1 MWSFFLKK
9 NQRKFVLFKIK
20 HLKKLIFSNA
30 QKFLFKPIDNSQIV
44 LFRILFGF
52 LMVLESFGAIAT
64 GWVKKT
70 LIDPQFTFSFFGFGW
85 LQPLPGNGMY
95 LYFILMGIVSL
106 MVMLGYRYKLNILAL
121 AVLWSGAYFM
131 QKTSY
136 NNHYYLIM
144 LLTWGMVFMRPQH
157 YASLD
162 VKRTKTEHHT
172 CPNWNRLFFVILLL
186 LVFTYG
192 AIAKFYPGWWSG
204 DFIKNS
210 FSHKT
215 KYWLIGPLLGREW
228 FQQFITFSGVI
239 FDAIII
245 PLLIWKRTRILAFIG
260 LLMFNIF
267 NSVVFQIGIFPF
279 TVIALTVFFFE
290 TKTIRKLF
298 FSKKQY
304 THVSN
309 TNFHESHNNTF
320 TFYILIAFFAIQF
333 SLPLR
338 HHFIPGD
345 VNWRE
350 EGHRMSWRMML
361 RTKRGVINLEV
372 VDPKTQEKTRV
383 KKKEYLTKDQIKA
396 LATKPDFLYQFIQR
410 LKKEYTKKG
419 IPNIEIYCK
428 MSRVRLNGNKAKPLF
443 KTDVDLAK
451 VKWNYFGRNDWV
463 LD

>member
-1 MWSFFLKK
+1 M
-9 NQRKFVLFKIK
+9 
-20 HLKKLIFSNA
+20 IFSKG
-30 QKFLFKPIDNSQIV
+30 QQYFFKPIDNSQIV
-44 LFRILFGF
+44 LFRMLFGF

-70 LIDPQFTFSFFGFGW
+70 LIEPQFTFSFFGFEW

-95 LYFILMGIVSL
+95 FYFGLMGIVSL
-106 MVMLGYRYKLNILAL
+106 MVMLGYRYKINILAL
-121 AVLWSGAYFM
+121 AILWSGAYFM

-136 NNHYYLIM
+136 NNHYYLVM
-144 LLTWGMVFMRPQH
+144 LLTWGMVFMNPHR

-162 VKRTKTEHHT
+162 AKRTKTVTHF

-192 AIAKFYPGWWSG
+192 AVAKFYPGWWSG

-215 KYWLIGPLLGREW
+215 NYWLIGPLLGKEW

-239 FDAIII
+239 FDAMII

-260 LLMFNIF
+260 LVIF
-267 NSVVFQIGIFPF
+267 NLFNAAVFQIGIFPF

-290 TKTIRKLF
+290 TETIRKLF
-298 FSKKQY
+298 FPKKQY
-304 THVSN
+304 IHVAALG
-309 TNFHESHNNTF
+309 FQKKPNNTF
-320 TFYILIAFFAIQF
+320 TFYILMFFFAIQF
-333 SLPLR
+333 ALPLR

-361 RTKRGVINLEV
+361 RTKRGAINLEAV
-372 VDPKTQEKTRV
+372 NPKTQERV
-383 KKKEYLTKDQIKA
+383 LIKKEDYLTKDQRKEV
-396 LATKPDFLYQFIQR
+396 ATKPDFLYQFVQR
-410 LKKEYTKKG
+410 LKKEYAEKG
-419 IPNIEIYCK
+419 MDDIEIYCK
-428 MSRVRLNGNKAKPLF
+428 MSRVKLNGNKAKPLF
-443 KTDVDLAK
+443 KFDVDLAK
-451 VKWNYFGRNDWV
+451 VEWNYFGRNNWV

>member
-1 MWSFFLKK
+1 MISS
-9 NQRKFVLFKIK
+9 KIQQY
-20 HLKKLIFSNA
+20 F
-30 QKFLFKPIDNSQIV
+30 FKPIDNSQIV
-44 LFRILFGF
+44 LFRMLFGL
-52 LMVLESFGAIAT
+52 LMLLESFGAIAT

-70 LIDPQFTFSFFGFGW
+70 LIDPQFTFSFLGFEW

-95 LYFILMGIVSL
+95 FYFVLMGIVSL
-106 MVMLGYRYKLNILAL
+106 MVMLGYRYKINIIGL

-136 NNHYYLIM
+136 NNHYYLVM
-144 LLTWGMVFMRPQH
+144 LLTWGMVFMNPHH

-162 VKRTKTEHHT
+162 AKRTKTAIHT

-186 LVFTYG
+186 FVFTYG
-192 AIAKFYPGWWSG
+192 AVAKFYPGWWSG

-215 KYWLIGPLLGREW
+215 NYWLIGPLLGKEW

-245 PLLIWKRTRILAFIG
+245 PLLIWKRTRMLAFIG
-260 LLMFNIF
+260 LVIFNIF
-267 NSVVFQIGIFPF
+267 NSAVFQIGIFPY
-279 TVIALTVFFFE
+279 TVIALTVFFFKTE
-290 TKTIRKLF
+290 TIRKLF
-298 FSKKQY
+298 FPKKQY
-304 THVSN
+304 THVSGIN
-309 TNFHESHNNTF
+309 TKEHNNNTF
-320 TFYILIAFFAIQF
+320 TSSILIVFFIIQF
-333 SLPLR
+333 ALPLR

-361 RTKRGVINLEV
+361 RTKRGAINLEAV
-372 VDPKTQEKTRV
+372 NPKTQEKFRI
-383 KKKEYLTKDQIKA
+383 KKREYLTKDQVKE
-396 LATKPDFLYQFIQR
+396 LATKPDFLYQFVQR
-410 LKKEYTKKG
+410 LKKEYAEKG
-419 IPNIEIYCK
+419 MTDIEIYCK

-451 VKWNYFGRNDWV
+451 VKWNYFGRNEWV

>member
-1 MWSFFLKK
+1 MILSKT
-9 NQRKFVLFKIK
+9 Q
-20 HLKKLIFSNA
+20 
-30 QKFLFKPIDNSQIV
+30 QCLFKPIDNSQIV
-44 LFRILFGF
+44 LFRMLFGL
-52 LMVLESFGAIAT
+52 LMAAESFGAIAT

-70 LIDPQFTFSFFGFGW
+70 LVDPQFTFSFFGFEW

-95 LYFILMGIVSL
+95 FYFILMGIVSL
-106 MVMLGYRYKLNILAL
+106 MVMVGYRYKLNMLAL

-136 NNHYYLIM
+136 NNHYYLVM
-144 LLTWGMVFMRPQH
+144 LMTWGMVFMNPHR
-157 YASLD
+157 YAALD
-162 VKRTKTEHHT
+162 VKRIKTEKHL

-192 AIAKFYPGWWSG
+192 SIAKFYPGWWSG

-215 KYWLIGPLLGREW
+215 DYWLIGSLLGKEW
-228 FQQFITFSGVI
+228 FQLFITYSGVV

-260 LLMFNIF
+260 LVIFNIF
-267 NSVVFQIGIFPF
+267 NSVVFQIGIFPY

-290 TKTIRKLF
+290 PETIRKLF
-298 FSKKQY
+298 FPKKQY
-304 THVSN
+304 THII
-309 TNFHESHNNTF
+309 NFDFQRIFNNSF
-320 TFYILIAFFAIQF
+320 TFYILITFFTIQVA
-333 SLPLR
+333 LPLR

-361 RTKRGVINLEV
+361 RTKRGAINLEIV
-372 VDPKTQEKTRV
+372 NPKTKEKIRV
-383 KKKEYLTKDQIKA
+383 KKEDYLTKGQSKEI
-396 LATKPDFLYQFIQR
+396 ATKPDFLYQFVQR
-410 LKKEYTKKG
+410 LKKEYAKKG
-419 IPNIEIYCK
+419 MDDIEIYCK
-428 MSRVRLNGNKAKPLF
+428 MSRVSLNGKKSRPLF
-443 KTDVDLAK
+443 KSDVDLAK
-451 VKWNYFGRNDWV
+451 VKWNYFGRNEWV

>member
-1 MWSFFLKK
+1 LFY
-9 NQRKFVLFKIK
+9 QKFKL
-20 HLKKLIFSNA
+20 LSNLIFSKT
-30 QKFLFKPIDNSQIV
+30 QQYFFKPIDNSQIV
-44 LFRILFGF
+44 LFRMLFGF
-52 LMVLESFGAIAT
+52 LMVAESFGAIAT

-70 LIDPQFTFSFFGFGW
+70 LVDPQFTFSFFGFEW

-95 LYFILMGIVSL
+95 FYFILMGIVSL

-136 NNHYYLIM
+136 NNHYYLVM
-144 LLTWGMVFMRPQH
+144 LMTWGMVFMNPHH
-157 YASLD
+157 YASFD
-162 VKRTKTEHHT
+162 VKRIKTATHF
-172 CPNWNRLFFVILLL
+172 CPNWNRLFFVILVL

-215 KYWLIGPLLGREW
+215 NYWLIGPLLGKEW

-239 FDAIII
+239 FDATII
-245 PLLIWKRTRILAFIG
+245 PLLIWKRTRIFAFIG
-260 LLMFNIF
+260 LVIFNIF
-267 NSVVFQIGIFPF
+267 NAAVFQIGIFPF

-304 THVSN
+304 THVPVLDHQKQN
-309 TNFHESHNNTF
+309 NNTF
-320 TFYILIAFFAIQF
+320 TFSILIIFFLLQF
-333 SLPLR
+333 ALPLR

-361 RTKRGVINLEV
+361 RTKRGAINLEAV
-372 VDPKTQEKTRV
+372 NPKTQERFFI
-383 KKKEYLTKDQIKA
+383 KKEKYLSKDQIKE
-396 LATKPDFLYQFIQR
+396 LATKPDFLYQFVQR

-419 IPNIEIYCK
+419 ITDIEIYCK
-428 MSRVRLNGNKAKPLF
+428 VSRVRLNGNKAKPLF
-443 KTDVDLAK
+443 KFDVDLAK
-451 VKWNYFGRNDWV
+451 VEWNYFGRNEWV